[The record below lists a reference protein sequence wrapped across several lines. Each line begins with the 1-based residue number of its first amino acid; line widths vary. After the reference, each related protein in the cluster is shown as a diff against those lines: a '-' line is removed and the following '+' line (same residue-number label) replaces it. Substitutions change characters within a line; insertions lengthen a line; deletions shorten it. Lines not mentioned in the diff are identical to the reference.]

1 MIAVLNTYGLYETSN
16 IYRNLIANRSLMY
29 EADKCYFFESEDLL
43 VLDEQQNVKK
53 SKQVQKC
60 SIKFTDN
67 NPIYIQKKVPYILI
81 DKAIL
86 FHFRHHFVNFFSVP
100 SLIQGPSDKT

>member
-16 IYRNLIANRSLMY
+16 IYRNLIASRSLMSDT
-29 EADKCYFFESEDLL
+29 DKCYFFESEDLL

-53 SKQVQKC
+53 VQKC

-67 NPIYIQKKVPYILI
+67 NPIYIQNKVLYILI
-81 DKAIL
+81 DKAIR
-86 FHFRHHFVNFFSVP
+86 FHTI
-100 SLIQGPSDKT
+100 L